1 MYKGDMY
8 LIKYNFLNNF
18 FIFIVIKE
26 RDIIIDEVKEK
37 IYKIWNAKLYLKSKI
52 NNQKEKNF
60 LHKKK
65 QKIKHKKII
74 TY

>member
-26 RDIIIDEVKEK
+26 RDIIIDEIKEK

-52 NNQKEKNF
+52 NNKKEKNF
-60 LHKKK
+60 LQKKNRK
-65 QKIKHKKII
+65 
-74 TY
+74 

>member
-26 RDIIIDEVKEK
+26 RDIIIDEIKEK
-37 IYKIWNAKLYLKSKI
+37 IYKIWNAKLYLKSKT
-52 NNQKEKNF
+52 NNKKDKN
-60 LHKKK
+60 LL
-65 QKIKHKKII
+65 
-74 TY
+74 

>member
-26 RDIIIDEVKEK
+26 RDIIIDEIKR
-37 IYKIWNAKLYLKSKI
+37 
-52 NNQKEKNF
+52 KN
-60 LHKKK
+60 L
-65 QKIKHKKII
+65 
-74 TY
+74 